1 MSKTVRITI
10 PIEEQ
15 HLEVYKAMAKLG
27 GLSTGRCIGEWL
39 GDTVD
44 SALFVSNQMQ
54 QAKTAPQRVLNEL
67 LALQNGAK
75 NDILATKQYL
85 RDRAAGADVP
95 LAGTGSSA
103 GYPPSSNTGV
113 NPNRKGPKNG

>member
-67 LALQNGAK
+67 LALSNGAK

-85 RDRAAGADVP
+85 RDKAAGASVP
-95 LAGTGSSA
+95 LGTGSTA
-103 GYPPSSNTGV
+103 ANPPSSNTGV

>member
-1 MSKTVRITI
+1 MSKVVRITV

-39 GDTVD
+39 GDTLD

-54 QAKTAPQRVLNEL
+54 QAKTAPQRVLNEM
-67 LALQNGAK
+67 LALQNGLK
-75 NDILATKQYL
+75 NDILETKQYL
-85 RDRAAGADVP
+85 RSKSAGADVP
-95 LAGTGSSA
+95 QGTGSA
-103 GYPPSSNTGV
+103 ARYPPSSNTGV
-113 NPNRKGPKNG
+113 NPNRKGGKNG